1 MNLLK
6 IRNKFRIFTN
16 ELLLNT
22 LFLLIKILCLENNIM
37 TREAYNLIKEIKFI
51 LKEEINNIRGIL
63 NKESEIFN
71 FNNINVIYKYYK
83 NQTFD
88 SKLLD
93 TMKSYYILTIPFMH
107 LEKNDKIPFTLL
119 EEKSKENIF
128 KGNMLNIL
136 IVLDI
141 IQQTNKSNKYDI
153 LFNFFEKENN
163 SNNYEIGKI
172 YNKSNIGNEYGFCFI
187 GYNYDDFKFNVQS
200 IKKCLF
206 IFSDFYFYL
215 GEIISKTFKNI
226 TDIKI
231 INSIPIMSLNIS
243 ISLIENNFLEIKDN
257 RNNNKLIM
265 NCFDDDNK
273 KKVYN
278 YFTFMISNNIEFEKN
293 EINLFFKNVENK
305 IFK

>member
-1 MNLLK
+1 MSIIIFLILPFSVLNLYWVGFRANYAELAYFFTSNETEYIIIYSSYSSILEESIDSYIMRVDSK
-6 IRNKFRIFTN
+6 TNK
-16 ELLLNT
+16 
-22 LFLLIKILCLENNIM
+22 LI
-37 TREAYNLIKEIKFI
+37 
-51 LKEEINNIRGIL
+51 
-63 NKESEIFN
+63 S
-71 FNNINVIYKYYK
+71 
-83 NQTFD
+83 D

-136 IVLDI
+136 ILLDI
-141 IQQTNKSNKYDI
+141 IQQTNKSNKNDI

-206 IFSDFYFYL
+206 IFSDLYFYL

-278 YFTFMISNNIEFEKN
+278 YFAFMINNNIEFEKN